1 MLFALTLILSQS
13 SSAFA
18 DVRASRQSTHVLS
31 PQALVLPRD
40 VTGDDSIDAYVG
52 TGGLVL
58 GRTYSGSAT
67 KRYSIASCLSC
78 VWKYSIY
85 CRWSDE
91 ASPCLHAVLSCPK
104 GMILY
109 RVLFGHTN
117 DVLQSVGSVCH
128 GSGEPVTRR
137 TIEQKIRQL
146 VIRYVPSLRPT
157 TQPSRETLTTLKV
170 FAQSGQSRKFSPKK
184 FTLSGHQV
192 SLVAQARWR
201 WNWGDGSSRWYSSPG
216 GKYPDGKVTHQY
228 RSTGVKVI
236 KVLTQWNATYTI
248 AGLGT
253 FPAKGAQVTQDAT
266 LRILVKPSG
275 SVLVAH

>member
-1 MLFALTLILSQS
+1 MLSQS

-18 DVRASRQSTHVLS
+18 EAHTSRQSSHVLS
-31 PQALVLPRD
+31 PQVLVLPKE

-67 KRYSIASCLSC
+67 KKYSIASCLSC

-91 ASPCLHAVLSCPK
+91 ASPCLHAVMSCPK

-109 RVLFGHTN
+109 RVLFGQTN
-117 DVLQSVGSVCH
+117 DDMQSVGSVCH

-137 TIEQKIRQL
+137 TIERKIRQH
-146 VIRYVPSLRPT
+146 VIRYVPNLKPT
-157 TQPSRETLTTLKV
+157 TQPSRKTLTSMKV
-170 FAQSGQSRKFSPKK
+170 FAQSGQDRKFTPKK

-201 WNWGDGSSRWYSSPG
+201 WSWGDGSSRWYSSPG

-228 RSTGVKVI
+228 RSTGVKII
-236 KVLTQWNATYTI
+236 KVHTQWNATYTI
-248 AGLGT
+248 AGVGT
-253 FPAKGAQVTQDAT
+253 FPAQGDQVTQDAT
-266 LRILVKPSG
+266 LRIRVKPSG